1 MITISENEYIL
12 VMKGII
18 TQQLIQERKIQD
30 LEETLNTVREL
41 RNIDYKSRIEAI
53 ESKQTLE
60 EEITRQSYLLSNL
73 IKEKTNLQKRITDLE
88 EKLSSYKDENKG
100 NT

>member
-1 MITISENEYIL
+1 MITISEDEYIL